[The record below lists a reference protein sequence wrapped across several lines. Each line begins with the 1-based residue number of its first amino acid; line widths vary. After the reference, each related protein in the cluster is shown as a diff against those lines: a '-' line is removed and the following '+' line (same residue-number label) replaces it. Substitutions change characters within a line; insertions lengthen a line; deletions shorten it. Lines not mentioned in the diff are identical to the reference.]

1 MPCSLRS
8 HLSNGPSWRRKSTAE
23 WVPEWVPK
31 KIAGTRSDRGDRNCF
46 QVKNFQRAGD
56 GTRTHDVQLGKE
68 AEKQALS
75 GVRANSPLRTGCL
88 LDCARSI
95 SCGIRHR
102 TGPATGPGFRP
113 APTGVGVGS
122 RTQATTQTGADA
134 SDRRAR
140 PDAWGRLRNATSGRC
155 AFRPHAL
162 EQRSFSESALYL
174 SGRRLRPHSSAPRS
188 VALVVP
194 SDR

>member
-1 MPCSLRS
+1 MPENDPSNSLYDN
-8 HLSNGPSWRRKSTAE
+8 HLP
-23 WVPEWVPK
+23 
-31 KIAGTRSDRGDRNCF
+31 
-46 QVKNFQRAGD
+46 RAGD

-68 AEKQALS
+68 AEKQGLS
-75 GVRANSPLRTGCL
+75 EVRANFPLKTRRSPF
-88 LDCARSI
+88 ASPI
-95 SCGIRHR
+95 PSCGIRHR